1 MKKQYKPTIYAK
13 NIYNIN
19 YNKLLEKNINTL
31 LFDIDNT
38 IGDSKEKKPNKEAI
52 KLFKKLKEDGF
63 KVFIITNALKGR
75 ATKYG
80 ITLDTKAYYFSA
92 KPLKNQ
98 YLKIIKENN
107 LKKENIA
114 AIGDQLFTDILG
126 ANKMNITSI
135 LVDPIS
141 KNESTFTK
149 LNRARENRLIK
160 KYNIIEKGNYYE

>member
-1 MKKQYKPTIYAK
+1 MKKQYKPSIYAK
-13 NIYNIN
+13 DIYSID
-19 YNKLLEKNINTL
+19 YNKLLNKKINTL

-38 IGDSKEKKPNKEAI
+38 IGDSKDKKPSEEAI

-63 KVFIITNALKGR
+63 KLFIITNALKGR
-75 ATKYG
+75 SLKYSLA
-80 ITLDTKAYYFSA
+80 LDTKAYYLSV
-92 KPLKNQ
+92 KPFKYQ
-98 YLKIIKENN
+98 YQRIIKENN
-107 LKKENIA
+107 LKEENIA

-141 KNESTFTK
+141 KNESIFTK
-149 LNRARENRLIK
+149 LNRKRENNIIK